1 MYDKLVDARTLYRSE
16 VGDRLRPGSILSKL
30 DKSKN
35 KTQLTVKQNGLSF
48 RYSNVD
54 PVTVFDP
61 ITQNIGR
68 VVAGGKQ
75 GERARRRVVAQL
87 QTIMMDFGERVDG
100 RNVFDLRNDDS
111 RANFNALSRI
121 MRERVYQDWAG
132 DLVSKLQE
140 GVGDVETRGLLPR
153 LGGYNFKRSQGW
165 EEIEGLLTVD
175 IINADGVK
183 TTRSLVDIDRIIE
196 EENSIEKLIQDSPRA
211 RNLFNEFKKDVTN
224 SKSAIRTDIANQ
236 VKKDNKA
243 FDSLEEVLGNDPD
256 AFYKASIQNG
266 TAQNINNLRTL
277 SVQALIRDGVD
288 PEEAVEMFNKQR
300 SYEPV

>member
-1 MYDKLVDARTLYRSE
+1 DLEVALRVDEASTTFNIFAQANPYEIDMMRRAFRDYAFQLQDSNPSLSRQYQIFERRLDNLIKTQDKEMYDKLVDARTLYRSE

-35 KTQLTVKQNGLSF
+35 KTELTVKQNGLSF

-121 MRERVYQDWAG
+121 IEERVYQDWAG

-175 IINADGVK
+175 II
-183 TTRSLVDIDRIIE
+183 
-196 EENSIEKLIQDSPRA
+196 
-211 RNLFNEFKKDVTN
+211 
-224 SKSAIRTDIANQ
+224 
-236 VKKDNKA
+236 
-243 FDSLEEVLGNDPD
+243 
-256 AFYKASIQNG
+256 
-266 TAQNINNLRTL
+266 
-277 SVQALIRDGVD
+277 
-288 PEEAVEMFNKQR
+288 
-300 SYEPV
+300 